1 MTGVAGHGAKLFS
14 YLVIME
20 LEDCHMPGFK
30 AAFAG
35 ELKLWWNNLARSS
48 RQVFSAA
55 LAVGIGAAF
64 IVALYYSLLYISQ
77 LMAAA
82 VMISLYG

>member
-14 YLVIME
+14 YLVSIE

-30 AAFAG
+30 PSLANEF
-35 ELKLWWNNLARSS
+35 KLWWNGLAKSS
-48 RQVFSAA
+48 RQVYSAA
-55 LAVGIGAAF
+55 FVVGIGAAF
-64 IVALYYSLLYISQ
+64 IVALYYSLSYITQ
-77 LMAAA
+77 VMATA